1 MQYSA
6 SGTRYTSA
14 RKYFLPAYI
23 CQLNVTMS
31 FRYTPEI
38 ASDEICEL
46 GEGPVWDASKQ
57 QILWLDITKG
67 KIHQQDIYFKTH
79 NIFNVGKMIG
89 CIAPREN
96 GGLIAGLENG
106 VAFIDIEKNYVQHII
121 SPEKGL
127 ANRFNDG
134 KCDAAG
140 RFWAGTMAISEEDG
154 KGNLYVIETDLSIK
168 KKLENVSISNGI
180 AWNADNTIMY
190 YIDTPTHYVF
200 AFDYDI
206 ETGEIDNQRVV
217 IDLTH
222 ETGYGDGMT
231 IDESGMLWIGFYG
244 GWRVGRYDPNTGK
257 LLQEIELPAAN
268 VTCCT
273 FGGVD
278 MNDLYITTATKG
290 LDAQRLQQQ
299 PHAGKLFV
307 VKNCDVKGT
316 PVQKFR
322 G

>member
-1 MQYSA
+1 
-6 SGTRYTSA
+6 
-14 RKYFLPAYI
+14 
-23 CQLNVTMS
+23 MS
-31 FRYTPEI
+31 FRYHPEVV
-38 ASDEICEL
+38 SDEICVL

-57 QILWLDITKG
+57 QILWLDIIKG
-67 KIHQQDIYFKTH
+67 KILQYDIYLKTH
-79 NIFNVGKMIG
+79 NIFNVGEMIG
-89 CIAPREN
+89 CMAPRES

-106 VAFIDIEKNYVQHII
+106 IAFIDTEKKYVQHII
-121 SPEKGL
+121 TPEKGL

-140 RFWAGTMAISEEDG
+140 RFWAGTMAKSEEENQ
-154 KGNLYVIETDLSIK
+154 GNLYVIERDLSIK
-168 KKLENVSISNGI
+168 KKIENVSISNGI
-180 AWNADNTIMY
+180 AWNEDNTIMY

-206 ETGEIDNQRVV
+206 ETGDIDNQRVV
-217 IDLTH
+217 VDLTH

-231 IDESGMLWIGFYG
+231 IDEEGMLWIAFYG
-244 GWRVGRYDPNTGK
+244 GWRVGRYNPDTGK
-257 LLQEIELPAAN
+257 LLHEIELPAAN

-273 FGGVD
+273 FGGAD

-290 LDAQRLQQQ
+290 LDAESVKQQ

-307 VKNCDVKGT
+307 VRNCNVKGT
-316 PVQKFR
+316 FVQKFK